1 MLSVTRHDFC
11 RLWIQQKKQRLM
23 ARRLPVFEDQ
33 FEQLT
38 QHIFDRLDFSDEC
51 VNVATNQIALFNA
64 DIQKDDLKRMLA
76 NYVGQ
81 FLVIYLAS
89 NWGQNGKGSLA
100 PNRIVSCLDESIRPF
115 SYTIPFDDRDALVLA
130 EPIAESAAVDAAR
143 SGTDVTQWV
152 INRTDKATQKR
163 LGMYF
168 TPPALADYVL
178 ARTEHALQTRFDGLS
193 FLSCFEGAQE
203 RARFQIIDPALGSGE
218 FILALL
224 RRISSEVIRTGYQRF
239 EVGKILTG
247 VLAQIRGFEIH
258 PVALLSAHFRVQ
270 EYLSGW
276 ADQQLPTQPLRFEWK
291 SAFELLEEPEEPPG
305 GDILVII
312 GNPPFGALTKSTG
325 TVIAGLIQGQASKAM
340 ECNPVSSSVSYF
352 VDERGPIKER
362 KTWLYDLYV
371 QFFRLAHF
379 MIDQAGEG
387 LVGFVSN
394 RGFIDNVTFRG
405 MRYQL
410 SRSFDVIEITDIGG
424 DRRSAKKEND
434 ENSFGIETPVA
445 ISVLAKTGLSES
457 SISYWKLEGTTANKL
472 QQLNDASEGDLGSAT
487 NCNGEPCGQA
497 FSVRSNRRRAKS
509 IRLWPID
516 QVMPYRGSPI
526 ITARDRLVI
535 GLGEQELRDKLA
547 VFCDNDVDDRL
558 IREEHFSRARSSRY
572 QRGDT
577 RGWSL
582 AHVRQQLAGCLEEID
597 LRRCSYRPFDQRYLA
612 WSDQLID
619 WPRRELMDCLCVPGN
634 FGLVT
639 RRQSPP
645 ELPWNYVW
653 TTGGLT
659 VDGVIRSDNRG
670 NETIFPIWYKA
681 SLNFDSE
688 FIDHLEST
696 WDVKIDRGPGT
707 KRTLKDESI
716 GGEQIGAYIYA
727 LMNSS
732 AYRQKFD
739 GLLQTGFPP
748 VAVARDWELAQHM
761 ISMGKKLICLHQAP
775 LKSRSRKNPLTAE
788 LNVPKGARRVTF
800 VDGMIR
806 VGRTVILD
814 NVSEA
819 TWNFKIGTHQVL
831 KKWLS
836 ARREQTLV
844 GQNIEKAADL
854 LQRIDRTMKI
864 TAELDECLRCSGSWE
879 TNFVR

>member
-1 MLSVTRHDFC
+1 MSHEATFAALEFR
-11 RLWIQQKKQRLM
+11 KKQCLM
-23 ARRLPVFEDQ
+23 GRRQPGFQDR
-33 FEQLT
+33 FDQLT
-38 QHIFDRLDFSDEC
+38 QHIFDTLDFSDE
-51 VNVATNQIALFNA
+51 NVINATSQIALLNA
-64 DIQKDDLKRMLA
+64 DIKKDDLKWMLA
-76 NYVGQ
+76 KYIGQ
-81 FLVIYLAS
+81 FLVIYVAS
-89 NWGQNGKGSLA
+89 NWRQSGNWNLA
-100 PNRIVSCLDESIRPF
+100 PKQFVNPLDESVQSF
-115 SYTIPFDDRDALVLA
+115 FNTIPFDDREALSLV
-130 EPIAESAAVDAAR
+130 EPIAESAAVDATR

-152 INRTDKATQKR
+152 ISQTDKETQKR

-168 TPPALADYVL
+168 TPPALADYVI
-178 ARTEHALQTRFDGLS
+178 ARTEYALQTRFDGRS
-193 FLSCFEGAQE
+193 FLRCFEGVQE
-203 RARFQIIDPALGSGE
+203 RARLQITDPALGSGE

-224 RRISSEVIRTGYQRF
+224 RRISSEAIQAGYHRF
-239 EVGKILTG
+239 EVGKILTD

-258 PVALLSAHFRVQ
+258 PVALLSTHFRVL
-270 EYLSGW
+270 EFLANWS
-276 ADQQLPTQPLRFEWK
+276 DQQVPTQPLRFKWK
-291 SAFELLEEPEEPPG
+291 SAFELLEERDEPPDG
-305 GDILVII
+305 AFPIII

-325 TVIAGLIQGQASKAM
+325 TVIAGLIQGQLSGAM

-379 MIDQAGEG
+379 MVDQAGEG

-410 SRSFDVIEITDIGG
+410 SRSFDAIEITDMGG
-424 DRRSAKKEND
+424 DRRSAKIEND

-445 ISVLAKTGLSES
+445 ISVLAKTGRSDC
-457 SISYWKLEGTTANKL
+457 SISYWKLEGKTANKL
-472 QQLNDASEGDLGSAT
+472 QQLNDALKGESGSAT
-487 NCNGEPCGQA
+487 NYTGEPCGQA
-497 FSVRSNRRRAKS
+497 FSVRVNRRQAKS

-516 QVMPYRGSPI
+516 QVMPYHGSPI
-526 ITARDRLVI
+526 ITARDRLVV
-535 GLGEQELRDKLA
+535 GTCEQELRDKLA
-547 VFCDNDVDDRL
+547 MFCDRDVDDRV
-558 IREEHFSRARSSRY
+558 IREQYFSRARSSRF

-582 AHVRQQLAGCLEEID
+582 ASVRQQLAGCLEEID
-597 LRRCSYRPFDQRYLA
+597 LHICSYRPFDQRYLA
-612 WSDQLID
+612 WSEQLID

-670 NETIFPIWYKA
+670 NETIFPIWYKS

-696 WDVKIDRGPGT
+696 WDVKIDCGPGT
-707 KRTLKDESI
+707 KRTLNSESI
-716 GGEQIGAYIYA
+716 GGEHIGAYIYA

-732 AYRQKFD
+732 AYRQQFD

-748 VAVARDWELAQHM
+748 VVVARDWELAQQM

-775 LKSRSRKNPLTAE
+775 LKSRSRKNSLTAE

-800 VDGMIR
+800 VDGTIR
-806 VGRTVILD
+806 VGATVVLE
-814 NVSEA
+814 NVTEA
-819 TWNFKIGTHQVL
+819 IWNFKVGTHQVL

-836 ARREQTLV
+836 ARREKIQV
-844 GQNIEKAADL
+844 GQNIEKANDL
-854 LQRIDRTMKI
+854 VQRIDRTMMI
-864 TAELDECLRCSGSWE
+864 TAELDECLSCSGSWE
-879 TNFVR
+879 TNFIR